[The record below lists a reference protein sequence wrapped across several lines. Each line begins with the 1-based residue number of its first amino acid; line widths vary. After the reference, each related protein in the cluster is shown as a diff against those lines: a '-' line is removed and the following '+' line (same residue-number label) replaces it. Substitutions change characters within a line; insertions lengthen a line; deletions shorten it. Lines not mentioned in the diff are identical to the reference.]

1 MLHNQSMDHLI
12 NSLTSTKVNLSFEF
26 QVNNCEIISK
36 SQQWNGENPFH
47 FNLIVPNTQNLANQV
62 SQQQEVEPQEPP
74 TTSTNLHK
82 TLPPIVI
89 LIYPNEQKI

>member
-1 MLHNQSMDHLI
+1 
-12 NSLTSTKVNLSFEF
+12 
-26 QVNNCEIISK
+26 
-36 SQQWNGENPFH
+36 
-47 FNLIVPNTQNLANQV
+47 LANQV